1 MKLTWQI
8 NFSRLQLSIR
18 FVEFCHT
25 GDIESLNSLQLK
37 YANKT
42 DHFGWLGMLI
52 RSCLAAIDFNESV
65 DRPQKTSTE
74 GKELFREKVDRSGHN
89 RTMVPVRVE
98 KNESWKVSIM
108 EKCVECL
115 RTELIPN
122 PQVI

>member
-1 MKLTWQI
+1 MNLTI
-8 NFSRLQLSIR
+8 LFE
-18 FVEFCHT
+18 EFCHT

-65 DRPQKTSTE
+65 NRPQKTSTE

-98 KNESWKVSIM
+98 KDESWKVYIM
-108 EKCVECL
+108 EMCVESL
-115 RTELIPN
+115 RSETIPN
-122 PQVI
+122 PQVYYV